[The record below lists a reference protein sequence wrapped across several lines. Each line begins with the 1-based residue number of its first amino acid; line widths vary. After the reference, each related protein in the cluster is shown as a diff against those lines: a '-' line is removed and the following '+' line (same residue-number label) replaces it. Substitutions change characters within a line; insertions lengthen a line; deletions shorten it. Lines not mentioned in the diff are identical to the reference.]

1 MAGRNRVGSLY
12 YEIVL
17 DGSKLKKGGD
27 KAVDDVRRMNKQLA
41 DAKKLNDPRKEADE
55 RLRIAKEA
63 SKRMYKQGQVD
74 LSTARKLRRAAAANH
89 KAEIKS
95 IDNAT
100 FESHER
106 QIRSLKEKNDR
117 ELADIRKAVRE
128 EDRIRDR
135 AIADD
140 KARAKE
146 RQAHARRRRTRRLAD
161 ERAEATRVA
170 AIRRGSFAG
179 GMFGT
184 GTGAMGLGAITQ
196 GVGRLTQAMFPLA
209 IAGYAAARMFGVL
222 ARAGSAWVKAADEK
236 TKGMLV
242 LTTLLHG
249 NKEAAAELRAELVKY
264 AKATAFSVEGTM
276 QLAVQMKAL
285 GFAASEIPSILAKLG
300 RLSFG
305 DTGKL
310 KLIAKAYSDVRAQGK
325 LLMTEVR
332 QFANQGVPL
341 LAQLQMN
348 LGKTALQVRDD
359 MKAGLI
365 TFEQVAKAIDDIA
378 ESYGNV
384 DEAGLATFSGQM
396 EAAAEAWNEILAKT
410 GESESLLEMA
420 RGLNR
425 VLDLTERLVGETRML
440 DTAVKGVG
448 DSMGI
453 VLDAITSGMYTW
465 VLRYA
470 EIRNWIKGVTSDEQK
485 LKEQM
490 ELKVKLQE
498 DLNNIKRE
506 SLDLASKEAAA
517 TNTMLEQERASE
529 NFLKRRVKL
538 KMEIA
543 AASADPAVAAEGEF
557 QLERLEREAALQK
570 EILESQKK
578 IDEERKAIVEAAG
591 NTSIP
596 KEYMDMLDAVAEHD
610 KAEEERLIRAKHA
623 ADKAQSERDKA
634 KKDAEDLAKKQEEA
648 DKKRRDAAEK
658 LRKQEEEWKRQDI
671 EDARKIIDRAKDAQQ
686 KFEKDQSERNK
697 FVDMAPKSSPS
708 FQANS
713 VAEFMFRKEKE
724 IQRETQREE
733 NKREQE
739 RREHAEGLNEKVVR
753 AIEGLGFNENNNEL
767 NFEGIGN

>member
-1 MAGRNRVGSLY
+1 
-12 YEIVL
+12 
-17 DGSKLKKGGD
+17 
-27 KAVDDVRRMNKQLA
+27 
-41 DAKKLNDPRKEADE
+41 
-55 RLRIAKEA
+55 
-63 SKRMYKQGQVD
+63 
-74 LSTARKLRRAAAANH
+74 
-89 KAEIKS
+89 
-95 IDNAT
+95 
-100 FESHER
+100 
-106 QIRSLKEKNDR
+106 
-117 ELADIRKAVRE
+117 
-128 EDRIRDR
+128 
-135 AIADD
+135 
-140 KARAKE
+140 
-146 RQAHARRRRTRRLAD
+146 
-161 ERAEATRVA
+161 
-170 AIRRGSFAG
+170 
-179 GMFGT
+179 
-184 GTGAMGLGAITQ
+184 
-196 GVGRLTQAMFPLA
+196 
-209 IAGYAAARMFGVL
+209 
-222 ARAGSAWVKAADEK
+222 
-236 TKGMLV
+236 
-242 LTTLLHG
+242 
-249 NKEAAAELRAELVKY
+249 
-264 AKATAFSVEGTM
+264 
-276 QLAVQMKAL
+276 
-285 GFAASEIPSILAKLG
+285 
-300 RLSFG
+300 
-305 DTGKL
+305 
-310 KLIAKAYSDVRAQGK
+310 
-325 LLMTEVR
+325 
-332 QFANQGVPL
+332 
-341 LAQLQMN
+341 
-348 LGKTALQVRDD
+348 
-359 MKAGLI
+359 
-365 TFEQVAKAIDDIA
+365 
-378 ESYGNV
+378 
-384 DEAGLATFSGQM
+384 
-396 EAAAEAWNEILAKT
+396 
-410 GESESLLEMA
+410 
-420 RGLNR
+420 
-425 VLDLTERLVGETRML
+425 ML